1 MEKFFPEG
9 RRLIPFRIFYGLLFL
24 VLFIFLF
31 HRQLF
36 QYEVYKEQERKQG
49 QRRIIRPGPRGDV
62 LDREGKLLIGN
73 RAHFSAKLHLEA
85 IEKDIWK
92 KKKVLREISLT
103 MRSDLKKNNFITIER
118 LLAYSFNQPHIKRR
132 FIRISGSTHTNENNW
147 KRVTVH
153 FQGNRLTVEQNIKE
167 GTWNCK
173 IPQINPNRAISL
185 EIKNAKEGVLVN
197 IANLFSVKFQMNSK
211 NFLIPATPDL
221 SIHQKTWYDYFFRR
235 YILNIILIST
245 IQCKYRG

>member
-92 KKKVLREISLT
+92 KKKVLREI
-103 MRSDLKKNNFITIER
+103 K
-118 LLAYSFNQPHIKRR
+118 
-132 FIRISGSTHTNENNW
+132 
-147 KRVTVH
+147 
-153 FQGNRLTVEQNIKE
+153 
-167 GTWNCK
+167 
-173 IPQINPNRAISL
+173 
-185 EIKNAKEGVLVN
+185 
-197 IANLFSVKFQMNSK
+197 
-211 NFLIPATPDL
+211 
-221 SIHQKTWYDYFFRR
+221 
-235 YILNIILIST
+235 
-245 IQCKYRG
+245 